1 MEYVVNFIKMQRFDD
16 PLLVEVLAAMRTP
29 GGKKISE
36 EAWQAL
42 QTTVIQGDELVLWL
56 APETPG

>member
-1 MEYVVNFIKMQRFDD
+1 MEYVVNFVKMQRFDD
-16 PLLVEVLAAMRTP
+16 PLLVEVLADTRTP

-42 QTTVIQGDELVLWL
+42 QTTVIHRNAVNARL
-56 APETPG
+56 